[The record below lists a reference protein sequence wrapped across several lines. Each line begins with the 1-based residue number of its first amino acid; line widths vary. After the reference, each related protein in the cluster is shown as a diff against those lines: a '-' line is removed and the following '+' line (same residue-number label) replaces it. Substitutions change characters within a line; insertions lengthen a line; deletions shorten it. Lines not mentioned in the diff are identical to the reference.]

1 MHKLDPCTAKGALAT
16 YDFVKT
22 GGAGDFA
29 WGAADAS
36 GSVISSVAEMGR
48 VTQLLLGVES
58 TQILSPA
65 VLSKM
70 QTAQMTTPP
79 SWNRGLGLSGWSGSN
94 STAGLSLGA
103 CCHHLD

>member
-1 MHKLDPCTAKGALAT
+1 MHKLNPCSGKGALAT

-22 GGAGDFA
+22 GGADDFA

-48 VTQLLLGVES
+48 VVQLLLGVE
-58 TQILSPA
+58 TTPILSPA
-65 VLSKM
+65 VLSQM

-79 SWNRGLGLSGWSGSN
+79 SWNQGLGLSGWSGSN
-94 STAGLSLGA
+94 STAGLSLGIRLHH
-103 CCHHLD
+103 CC